1 MKRWG
6 LVGLVA
12 MVACAPEDTS
22 SRNAQGGMCPNVSA
36 GALEAAPPGQSSG
49 PDTPKDDGRQSYIV
63 RFRDGGVSAASQVH
77 QLGGRVTSTYRSVP
91 AVAARLTEHER
102 DALARDSRVESI
114 EPDQVW
120 HSLGPTTVPALAF
133 ASATVKGSTA
143 KGEYTEGLRQVQA
156 NQVWDV
162 DGDGLPD
169 PGRPTGQGVRVC
181 IIDSGLDLEH
191 PELRGAVVAG
201 HDFLD
206 DDDEPWDGR
215 PADWGTGHGTHVAGI
230 IAARAGAGAEA
241 GKELPSGRGLI
252 GVAPGV
258 ELVIARVLDFYGSTQ
273 MSYVLEALEYCS
285 SQGAK
290 VASLSLGGGFA
301 SRTTLQAFKAAY
313 NGGMLV
319 VAASGNDGGRVVSY
333 PASDPSVLAVGA
345 VDAQGR
351 RAPFST
357 GGHDLGLMA
366 PGVDVLSTFPRGW
379 GTLANITADDTSPVA
394 RALLYAPPGGY
405 NEKLVDCG
413 GAETMDSCAGSVCS
427 GFIAYV
433 RPGRVSVEQAMVN
446 VMMQGARAV
455 IFATD
460 VVGSGA
466 QVLSLPQGGKWV
478 PAVTI
483 NHAGSTM
490 LSRLFDYPVR
500 IDVDRADYTYM
511 SGTSMAAPHVSG
523 IAALLFSA
531 HPSATPEQVKNALL
545 DTAKK
550 LGADDFSE
558 DYGRGLVQ
566 AKDALDALDALS
578 PLP

>member
-1 MKRWG
+1 
-6 LVGLVA
+6 
-12 MVACAPEDTS
+12 
-22 SRNAQGGMCPNVSA
+22 
-36 GALEAAPPGQSSG
+36 
-49 PDTPKDDGRQSYIV
+49 
-63 RFRDGGVSAASQVH
+63 
-77 QLGGRVTSTYRSVP
+77 
-91 AVAARLTEHER
+91 
-102 DALARDSRVESI
+102 
-114 EPDQVW
+114 
-120 HSLGPTTVPALAF
+120 VPALAF

-143 KGEYTEGLRQVQA
+143 EGEYTLGLRQVQA

-162 DGDGLPD
+162 DGDGQPD
-169 PGRPTGQGVRVC
+169 PGRPTGRGVRVC

-206 DDDEPWDGR
+206 GDDEPWDGS
-215 PADWGTGHGTHVAGI
+215 PGAWGTGHGTHVAGI
-230 IAARAGAGAEA
+230 IAARAGAGAEG
-241 GKELPSGRGLI
+241 GKELPAGRGLI
-252 GVAPGV
+252 GVAPEV
-258 ELVIARVLDFYGSTQ
+258 ELVIARVLDVYGSTQ

-313 NGGMLV
+313 SGGMLV
-319 VAASGNDGGRVVSY
+319 VAASGNDGGKVVSY

-357 GGHDLGLMA
+357 GGHELGLMA
-366 PGVDVLSTFPRGW
+366 PGVDVLSTFPRAW
-379 GTLANITADDTSPVA
+379 GTLATITADDTSPVA
-394 RALLYAPPGGY
+394 RALLYAPPGGS

-413 GAETMDSCAGSVCS
+413 GAETMDSCAGSVCT

-433 RPGRVSVEQAMVN
+433 RPGHVSVEQAMVN
-446 VMMQGARAV
+446 VMMQGAKAV

-460 VVGSGA
+460 VVEGGA
-466 QVLSLPQGGKWV
+466 QVLSLPQDGTWV

-531 HPSATPEQVKNALL
+531 HPSATPEQVKQALL
-545 DTAKK
+545 SSAKK
-550 LGADDFSE
+550 LGTEDFNE
-558 DYGRGLVQ
+558 DYGHGLVQ
-566 AKDALDALDALS
+566 AKAALDALS